1 MEAMESAAQEKMRE
15 EAILARLDP
24 AIAGGIR
31 KVLPLY
37 QGRQPTLLEEIR
49 IRIHR
54 PILLTLSGRSH
65 PLELICDQDMMQR
78 TVQMLC
84 SHSLYSHAETLREGY
99 ICVAGGIRVGVCGRA
114 VVEHGRITVLR
125 DISSLCIRLPHRI
138 QEAGQE
144 IYDALAARC
153 FQDSVLVFSPP
164 GMGKTTVLRE
174 LAARLSDPPHPLR
187 VALIDTRYELNVGLE
202 HCLMLDVLS
211 GYPRNQGME
220 IALRTL
226 SPDYIICD
234 EVSSA
239 EDRQAI
245 WQCLGSGVRVCAS
258 VHAGSLEELQNH
270 PLLQNIPTLFPWYYG
285 IDQDHTGTLYPAR
298 GNRP

>member
-1 MEAMESAAQEKMRE
+1 MESAAQEKMLE
-15 EAILARLDP
+15 ETILARLDP
-24 AIAGGIR
+24 MIADNIR

-37 QGRQPTLLEEIR
+37 QGRRLSLLEEIR

-54 PILLTLSGRSH
+54 PIVITLSGNSH
-65 PLELICDQDMMQR
+65 SLALSCSPEMMQR

-114 VVEHGRITVLR
+114 VVENGRITVLR

-138 QEAGQE
+138 PEAGRE
-144 IYDALAARC
+144 IYDALAASH

-202 HCLMLDVLS
+202 QCRMLDVLS
-211 GYPRNQGME
+211 GYPRSQGME

-226 SPDYIICD
+226 SPDYIVCD
-234 EVSSA
+234 EISSA
-239 EDRQAI
+239 EDRQALL
-245 WQCLGSGVRVCAS
+245 QCFGSGVRIGAS
-258 VHAGSLEELQNH
+258 VHAGSLEALQNH
-270 PLLQNIPTLFPWYYG
+270 PLLQNIPAWFQWYYG
-285 IDQDHTGTLYPAR
+285 IDKAHTGTLYPAR
-298 GNRP
+298 G